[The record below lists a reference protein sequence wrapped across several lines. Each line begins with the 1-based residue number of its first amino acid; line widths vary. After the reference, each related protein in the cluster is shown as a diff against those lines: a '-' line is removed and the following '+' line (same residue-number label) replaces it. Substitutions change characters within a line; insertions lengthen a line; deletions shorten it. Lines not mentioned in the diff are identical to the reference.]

1 VDEMKRFKLF
11 ENKEKADL
19 ISLPHSELVHIVWID
34 PKTGTKRIFRTK
46 KIELGKPKE
55 EQRDWE
61 YQKNIKKLRKEVC
74 KQL

>member
-1 VDEMKRFKLF
+1 MKRFKLL

-19 ISLPHSELVHIVWID
+19 ISLPHSELVHIVLID

-46 KIELGKPKE
+46 KLEIGKPNE

-61 YQKNIKKLRKEVC
+61 YQKNIKKLKKEVW
-74 KQL
+74 